1 MHRNECCQQEE
12 TFKVFTT
19 VRLLKLLRGRQP
31 HRTTALNDGSG
42 HVTMI
47 PFILGGNI
55 LLGTAFIGPG
65 TERPDWSA
73 PAKWTQPASVGMP
86 YLPGM
91 RGDHFSRNHTKV
103 FATESGSNC
112 SELLEYMLLHW
123 IFPEWRSIHPE
134 GPLVILQD
142 APNAH
147 KWTRELCEYCA
158 ENEIFIVK
166 FPHNSTTMTQCLDV
180 WWFKAFRAQYRIAV
194 ENLKAAWEFSCGY
207 LDYSFECVF
216 RES

>member
-12 TFKVFTT
+12 TLKVFTT

-65 TERPDWSA
+65 KERADWSA

-123 IFPEWRSIHPE
+123 IFPI
-134 GPLVILQD
+134 
-142 APNAH
+142 N
-147 KWTRELCEYCA
+147 
-158 ENEIFIVK
+158 
-166 FPHNSTTMTQCLDV
+166 
-180 WWFKAFRAQYRIAV
+180 
-194 ENLKAAWEFSCGY
+194 
-207 LDYSFECVF
+207 
-216 RES
+216 